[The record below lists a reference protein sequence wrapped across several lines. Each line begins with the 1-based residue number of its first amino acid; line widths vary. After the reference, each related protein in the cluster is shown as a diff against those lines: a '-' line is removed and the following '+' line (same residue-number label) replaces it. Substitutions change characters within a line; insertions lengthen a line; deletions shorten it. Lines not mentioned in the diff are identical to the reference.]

1 MISVAREHVQEDDK
15 SQYHKRKQVSR
26 IIKHL
31 THQLRRQHL
40 CEVPNDIFIDRW
52 VHIALRHQYIEG
64 DDWQKIIYLTLQA
77 IHSHYKRGL
86 LGNENDVDHYNSN
99 GNSKVVSVDIF
110 LLRLL
115 RLTNSNTMY
124 FR

>member
-1 MISVAREHVQEDDK
+1 MISVARLHQPEDDK

-31 THQLRRQHL
+31 THQLRQQSAHGL
-40 CEVPNDIFIDRW
+40 PNDVLIDRW
-52 VHIALRHQYIEG
+52 VHIALRHQHITG
-64 DDWQKIIYLTLQA
+64 DDWQKIIYLTLQS
-77 IHSHYKRGL
+77 IHFHHKRHL
-86 LGNENDVDHYNSN
+86 LDSRNPTNDNEQT
-99 GNSKVVSVDIF
+99 VSERRAPVETF

-115 RLTNSNTMY
+115 RLTNSRTMY

>member
-1 MISVAREHVQEDDK
+1 MISFALSHQQENDK

-31 THQLRRQHL
+31 THQLMQKTECKL
-40 CEVPNDIFIDRW
+40 PNDVLIDRW
-52 VHIALRHQYIEG
+52 VHIALRHHHIAG
-64 DDWQKIIYLTLQA
+64 DDWQKIIYHTLQA
-77 IHSHYKRGL
+77 IHFHHKRHL
-86 LGNENDVDHYNSN
+86 LDSKNYTDNN
-99 GNSKVVSVDIF
+99 GKTVPVEIF

-115 RLTNSNTMY
+115 LLTNSRTMY

>member
-1 MISVAREHVQEDDK
+1 MISVAREHVLEDDK
-15 SQYHKRKQVSR
+15 SKYHKRRQVSR

-31 THQLRRQHL
+31 THQLRQQHQY
-40 CEVPNDIFIDRW
+40 EVPNDILIDRW
-52 VHIALRHQYIEG
+52 IHIALRHQYIEG

-77 IHSHYKRGL
+77 IHSHYKRRL

-99 GNSKVVSVDIF
+99 SKVVSVNIF